1 MSDSPSLGN
10 TIIDNLITR
19 KEARADAIRRV
30 RARDRIDFTSNRQ
43 SLWNKTAQLNA
54 ESPLTKVLIKQK
66 LDSSDFPTHLAL
78 IPDGNR
84 RWARARDLTVGEGY
98 GMGAEVIKDFRKWA
112 LVDNNVS
119 TVSTFLMSTE
129 NIEKRPESEL
139 KQLYKVF
146 MDFFNGVP
154 ENDFVVE
161 NGIKHEVRGAERG
174 FEMLPDEVN
183 DAIEKMETAT
193 EDFTGGKLVFLM
205 PYGGRDEIVK
215 AAKQSAAPLGG
226 ATLRAGNTQ
235 GEGEDEF
242 RENLMLGDLPDVDLM
257 VRTSEVR
264 ISNFMLYHNAYAEFV
279 FFQKNWPSFSE
290 GDFYESIYKY
300 SNRDRRF
307 GV

>member
-54 ESPLTKVLIKQK
+54 ESPLTKALIKQK

-98 GMGAEVIKDFRKWA
+98 GVGAEVIKEFRKWA
-112 LVDNNVS
+112 LVDNNIS
-119 TVSTFLMSTE
+119 TVSAFLMSTE
-129 NIEKRPESEL
+129 NIEKRPENEL
-139 KQLYKVF
+139 KQLYNVF
-146 MDFFNGVP
+146 TDFFNGVP
-154 ENDFVVE
+154 ENDFVME
-161 NGIKHEVRGAERG
+161 NEIKHEVRGAERG

-183 DAIEKMETAT
+183 DAIENMETAT
-193 EDFTGGKLVFLM
+193 EAFTGGKLVFLM
-205 PYGGRDEIVK
+205 PYGGRDEIIK
-215 AAKQSAAPLGG
+215 AAKQSASPLGG
-226 ATLRAGNTQ
+226 ATLRAQSTQ

-242 RENLMLGDLPDVDLM
+242 RQNLMLGDLPDVDLM

-290 GDFYESIYKY
+290 SDFYESIYKY
-300 SNRDRRF
+300 SNRNRRF